1 MMLGLSHPRII
12 IQKKLRIQSSILFPT
27 LPLLQRKSELPFLP
41 SSSSALICLHHHN
54 GMAFLHPQTSL
65 FWRKTNTRW
74 RDMLSVAALV
84 KNQIKAGWDMEMRSK
99 EEIEIGRDIT
109 ATLTPLSFCLH
120 TFYLHTHCS
129 ACFSSLPIPNPN
141 PNPYS
146 LFYCSPPCSA
156 ALSPLHHSSAER
168 HLPPFAHSS
177 DLCTAL
183 RLLLSHRPTSSSRL
197 AGLLSNRHVL
207 TSLSVHDDVSERI
220 SVGAGAMAEAIAKQ
234 RGIPNDDAVLEEAT
248 IALSA
253 VLTNAV
259 EVHDNEGRALGIA
272 VFDHIFSWIN
282 HSCSPNACYRFV
294 LSSSSHSEE
303 AKLGIAPHLQMN
315 SSGVSINSSEFAKG
329 GLGYGPRLVVRSIKK
344 INKGEEVT
352 VAYTDLLQPKA
363 MRQSELWSK
372 YRFVCCCKRCSALPS
387 SYVDHALQ
395 EISAITCESSGSCS
409 KFLKDMADRR
419 LTECIDDVILEY
431 LSVGDPES
439 CCEKLEEILT
449 QGLKEHL
456 EGIEVKPDCIFML
469 HPLHHHSIKAY
480 TTLASAYKVCA
491 CDLLSVDSETDI
503 NQLKAF
509 DMSRISAAYSLVLAG
524 ATHHLFNSE
533 SSLIASVANFWT
545 GAGESLLSLSKSSG
559 WSMCLNLGLV
569 IPNLV
574 SAMKFKCTKCSL
586 MDRFRAGMLNGQIKS
601 ADFEN
606 VSNEFLHCVSD
617 ITQKVWGFL
626 ISDCQFLQSCKDPII
641 SSWLMS
647 TKSSST
653 VDVEVCVNKTNMCYT
668 HESENSVSMCHEQ
681 TLADHAVACIF
692 QLGVH
697 CLAYGGLL
705 ASICYGPHSHLV
717 CHVQNVLEH
726 EKNFAASLDHLDE
739 VLTLVLSLP

>member
-1 MMLGLSHPRII
+1 
-12 IQKKLRIQSSILFPT
+12 
-27 LPLLQRKSELPFLP
+27 
-41 SSSSALICLHHHN
+41 
-54 GMAFLHPQTSL
+54 
-65 FWRKTNTRW
+65 
-74 RDMLSVAALV
+74 
-84 KNQIKAGWDMEMRSK
+84 MRSK

-129 ACFSSLPIPNPN
+129 ACFSSLPIPNPNPN

-197 AGLLSNRHVL
+197 AGLLSNRNVL

-315 SSGVSINSSEFAKG
+315 SSGVSISSSEFAKG

-726 EKNFAASLDHLDE
+726 EKNF
-739 VLTLVLSLP
+739 VLYSH

>member
-1 MMLGLSHPRII
+1 
-12 IQKKLRIQSSILFPT
+12 
-27 LPLLQRKSELPFLP
+27 
-41 SSSSALICLHHHN
+41 
-54 GMAFLHPQTSL
+54 
-65 FWRKTNTRW
+65 
-74 RDMLSVAALV
+74 
-84 KNQIKAGWDMEMRSK
+84 
-99 EEIEIGRDIT
+99 
-109 ATLTPLSFCLH
+109 
-120 TFYLHTHCS
+120 
-129 ACFSSLPIPNPN
+129 
-141 PNPYS
+141 
-146 LFYCSPPCSA
+146 
-156 ALSPLHHSSAER
+156 
-168 HLPPFAHSS
+168 
-177 DLCTAL
+177 
-183 RLLLSHRPTSSSRL
+183 
-197 AGLLSNRHVL
+197 
-207 TSLSVHDDVSERI
+207 
-220 SVGAGAMAEAIAKQ
+220 
-234 RGIPNDDAVLEEAT
+234 
-248 IALSA
+248 
-253 VLTNAV
+253 
-259 EVHDNEGRALGIA
+259 
-272 VFDHIFSWIN
+272 
-282 HSCSPNACYRFV
+282 
-294 LSSSSHSEE
+294 
-303 AKLGIAPHLQMN
+303 
-315 SSGVSINSSEFAKG
+315 
-329 GLGYGPRLVVRSIKK
+329 
-344 INKGEEVT
+344 
-352 VAYTDLLQPKA
+352 
-363 MRQSELWSK
+363 
-372 YRFVCCCKRCSALPS
+372 
-387 SYVDHALQ
+387 
-395 EISAITCESSGSCS
+395 
-409 KFLKDMADRR
+409 MADRR

-439 CCEKLEEILT
+439 CGEKLEEILT

-559 WSMCLNLGLV
+559 WSMCVYLGLV
-569 IPNLV
+569 IPNLA

-668 HESENSVSMCHEQ
+668 NESENSVSMCHEQ

-717 CHVQNVLEH
+717 FHVQNVLEH
-726 EKNFAASLDHLDE
+726 EKNF
-739 VLTLVLSLP
+739 VLYSH

>member
-1 MMLGLSHPRII
+1 
-12 IQKKLRIQSSILFPT
+12 
-27 LPLLQRKSELPFLP
+27 
-41 SSSSALICLHHHN
+41 
-54 GMAFLHPQTSL
+54 
-65 FWRKTNTRW
+65 
-74 RDMLSVAALV
+74 
-84 KNQIKAGWDMEMRSK
+84 MEMRSK

-120 TFYLHTHCS
+120 TFYLHTNCS
-129 ACFSSLPIPNPN
+129 ACFSSLPIPNPNPN

-197 AGLLSNRHVL
+197 AGLLSNRHIL

-294 LSSSSHSEE
+294 LSSSHSEE
-303 AKLGIAPHLQMN
+303 AKLGIAPHLQ
-315 SSGVSINSSEFAKG
+315 
-329 GLGYGPRLVVRSIKK
+329 
-344 INKGEEVT
+344 
-352 VAYTDLLQPKA
+352 A

-419 LTECIDDVILEY
+419 LTEFIDDVILEY

-456 EGIEVKPDCIFML
+456 EVIEVKPDCIFML

-559 WSMCLNLGLV
+559 WSMCVNLGLV
-569 IPNLV
+569 IPNLA

-668 HESENSVSMCHEQ
+668 NESENSVSMCHEQ

-726 EKNFAASLDHLDE
+726 EKNF
-739 VLTLVLSLP
+739 VLYSH

>member
-1 MMLGLSHPRII
+1 
-12 IQKKLRIQSSILFPT
+12 
-27 LPLLQRKSELPFLP
+27 
-41 SSSSALICLHHHN
+41 
-54 GMAFLHPQTSL
+54 
-65 FWRKTNTRW
+65 
-74 RDMLSVAALV
+74 
-84 KNQIKAGWDMEMRSK
+84 MEMRSK

-141 PNPYS
+141 PNPNS

-168 HLPPFAHSS
+168 HLPPSAHSS
-177 DLCTAL
+177 HLCTAL

-197 AGLLSNRHVL
+197 AGLLSNRHIL

-272 VFDHIFSWIN
+272 VFDQIFSWIN

-294 LSSSSHSEE
+294 LSSSSHSGE
-303 AKLGIAPHLQMN
+303 AKLGIAPHLQ
-315 SSGVSINSSEFAKG
+315 
-329 GLGYGPRLVVRSIKK
+329 
-344 INKGEEVT
+344 
-352 VAYTDLLQPKA
+352 A

-456 EGIEVKPDCIFML
+456 EVIEVKPDCIFML

-559 WSMCLNLGLV
+559 WSMCVNLGLV
-569 IPNLV
+569 IPNLA

-668 HESENSVSMCHEQ
+668 NESENSVSMCHEQ

-726 EKNFAASLDHLDE
+726 EKNF
-739 VLTLVLSLP
+739 VLYSH